1 MKRTLVLATRRSPL
15 ALAQT
20 ALVRRYLQE
29 RMADVVFEVLP
40 LTTTGDK
47 RPSWSL
53 PERGGKGLFTRE
65 LESALV
71 ENRAQL
77 AIHSAKDLPTALPEG
92 LAIAGYLPRASAH
105 DVLVVRS
112 ECGELKSVAT
122 GSPRRR
128 QQACLCF
135 PNVQWLDIRGN
146 VETRLRKIAA
156 GEADATILA
165 AAGLERLNIRGWP
178 GLKFRPFA
186 LDEIVPAAGQGA
198 IAVECVRG
206 QMGEFAPLLDSET
219 RRAVETERLFLHRM
233 GGGCDSASAVCYSG
247 HILRVFHEPVGIRK
261 YSLAGLTGVELRTRI
276 EEIVEELNDR

>member
-20 ALVRRYLQE
+20 ALVRSYLQE

-47 RPSWSL
+47 RAGWSL
-53 PERGGKGLFTRE
+53 QERGGKGLFTRE
-65 LESALV
+65 LESALM

-77 AIHSAKDLPTALPEG
+77 AIHSAKDLPTAVPEG
-92 LAIAGYLPRASAH
+92 LSIPGYLPRASPH

-112 ECGELKSVAT
+112 ECGEPKSVAT

-128 QQACLCF
+128 QQASRCF
-135 PNVQWLDIRGN
+135 PKAQWLDIRGN
-146 VETRLRKIAA
+146 VETRLKKIAD

-178 GLKFRPFA
+178 GLEFRPFA
-186 LDEIVPAAGQGA
+186 LDELVPAAGQGA
-198 IAVECVRG
+198 IAVECLRRRR
-206 QMGEFAPLLDSET
+206 GEFAPLLDRET
-219 RRAVETERLFLHRM
+219 RRTVETERLFLHRM
-233 GGGCDSASAVCYSG
+233 GGGCHSATAVYCSG
-247 HILRVFHEPVGIRK
+247 HILRVFHEPVGIRE
-261 YSLAGLTGVELRTRI
+261 YSLAGLTGIELRTRI
-276 EEIVEELNDR
+276 EEIVDELNDR